1 MMIYGVSVIV
11 LGSGFG
17 IMFALI
23 FACKPIAKGWDVSI
37 TEGSCINRAGLY
49 LATAIVNIIT
59 DIMCLVLPI
68 PIVLKLQMP
77 RIQKLGVLCMFG
89 VGSM

>member
-1 MMIYGVSVIV
+1 MNYGVIIIV

-23 FACKPIAKGWDVSI
+23 FACNPIEKNWDVSI
-37 TEGSCINRAGLY
+37 SEGSCINRTGLY
-49 LATAIVNIIT
+49 LATAVVNIISDT
-59 DIMCLVLPI
+59 MCLILPI

-77 RIQKLGVLCMFG
+77 RIQKLGIICMFG